1 MSKAFLIV
9 LLILVVLFLLL
20 YPFFGALIKDKKDL
34 IDTTLA
40 EKYSFFF
47 KTISDGLFNGK
58 GEVYPFDDNPKAV
71 NMMSTDPNC
80 QNMIVHFLYSTGNMI
95 MEVGFKYYR
104 QELRFQHTAY
114 NLREGSVF
122 TQKDLANAFVEIAKK
137 RIYEHKLRV
146 TQLLGPDQIVSHFT
160 EDKPFDE
167 KDGLE
172 MIEGSYS
179 SLSDIQKQALICVGY
194 LAATANGDP
203 EFVFL
208 GNTDVRQQLRYLN
221 VSWEA
226 CKGLLD
232 QKGEDGI
239 CQLLDGIDENVIAMA
254 EGFFT
259 SSCVSVDTGQSDPV
273 KMQKLHN
280 LMDKIGIGADKFD
293 EIAAKNRA
301 IMEWI
306 RNMR

>member
-9 LLILVVLFLLL
+9 LLILVVLFIIL

-40 EKYSFFF
+40 EKYPFFF
-47 KTISDGLFNGK
+47 KIINEGLFNGQ
-58 GEVYPFDDNPKAV
+58 GEVYPFEDNPKAV
-71 NMMSTDPNC
+71 NMMSTDPAC

-95 MEVGFKYYR
+95 MEVGFKYYQ

-122 TQKDLANAFVEIAKK
+122 TQKDLANAFVETAQQK
-137 RIYEHKLRV
+137 IYDHKLRV
-146 TQLLGPDQIVSHFT
+146 TQLLGPDQIVTHFT
-160 EDKPFDE
+160 KDKPFDE

-172 MIEGSYS
+172 IIEDSFS

-194 LAATANGDP
+194 LVATANGDP
-203 EFVFL
+203 EFIFL
-208 GNTDVRQQLRYLN
+208 GNTVVRQQLRYLN
-221 VSWEA
+221 VSWET
-226 CKGLLD
+226 CKCLLY

-239 CQLLDGIDENVIAMA
+239 CQLLNGIDKGIIVMA

-259 SSCVSVDTGQSDPV
+259 SSCVSVDNGQPDPV
-273 KMQKLHN
+273 KLQKLHN
-280 LMDKIGIGADKFD
+280 LMDRIGIGGDKFD
-293 EIAAKNRA
+293 EIAVKNRA

-306 RNMR
+306 QNVR